1 METIEQLKFA
11 RVYTMGRLA
20 QVTDDV
26 WDKQPTGFN
35 NTIRWNVGHIYC
47 TLENLTSVILP
58 SYERKNV
65 EWNAFFERG
74 TSPAAWEGQIPS
86 NEELIAALQEQT
98 PRIVGALE
106 GKLDQALPEPL
117 KIGNVLTMG
126 TANALIQFAT
136 WHEGLH
142 TGVIQGMNRAIESEK
157 H

>member
-1 METIEQLKFA
+1 
-11 RVYTMGRLA
+11 MGRLA
-20 QVTDDV
+20 QVMDDV

-58 SYERKNV
+58 SYERENV
-65 EWNAFFERG
+65 EWNAFFEKG

-86 NEELIAALQEQT
+86 NEELIAALQEQM

-106 GKLDQALPEPL
+106 GKLDQVLPEPL
-117 KIGNVLTMG
+117 KIGDVLTMG
-126 TANALIQFAT
+126 TANALIQFAA

-142 TGVIQGMNRAIESEK
+142 IGVIQGMNRAIDSEK
-157 H
+157 YYATS